1 MTPKAP
7 GSRAGLVL
15 VSKSSWEPAMR
26 REHAFARLA
35 AERAYPVWFVERPED
50 ARALA
55 DRAARR
61 RLLTGLA
68 GRGAERPVESGL
80 WLVPTAAPIP
90 GHRSNAAER
99 LATGF
104 LRRDLRRLVAR
115 AEPRAIVAT
124 APWQWPAVRALADV
138 RRVFDAADDW
148 RALLPRR
155 RTRIEAFYRQVA
167 READAIILASE
178 HLRPL
183 FAPRSV
189 AVIPNAASDE
199 VLAPHPTPAPG
210 ARRLVYVGTLS
221 PRFDAPLVA
230 DLLRELPNWRLELY
244 GPCQYPAAGD
254 RPDAEL
260 RALLNAFPHRVA
272 WHGVIPRSAVATAI
286 DRADVTLVPN
296 RPVFSGGQDSMKIY
310 DYAARGRP
318 IVVTDRRL
326 AFDDAVGVRCAR
338 TPNALARAVIEA
350 AQEPAG
356 RRQARRAWAATQRWS
371 TRWPAWSAAVLG
383 PGQRVRL
390 DLHASR
396 VPRRLEEPRE

>member
-1 MTPKAP
+1 
-7 GSRAGLVL
+7 VF
-15 VSKSSWEPAMR
+15 VSKSTWEPAMR

-35 AERAYPVWFVERPED
+35 AERAHPVWFVERPD
-50 ARALA
+50 DVRALA
-55 DRAARR
+55 DRDARR
-61 RLLTGLA
+61 RLLTVLA
-68 GRGAERPVESGL
+68 ARRTERPVGAAL
-80 WLVPTAAPIP
+80 WLVPTATPIP
-90 GHRSNAAER
+90 GHRSDAAER
-99 LATGF
+99 LATAF

-115 AEPRAIVAT
+115 AKPRAVVAT

-155 RTRIEAFYRQVA
+155 RERIEALYRQVA
-167 READAIILASE
+167 READAVILASE

-183 FAPRSV
+183 FAPRPV
-189 AVIPNAASDE
+189 AIIPNAASDD
-199 VLAPHPTPAPG
+199 VLAPQPTPAPD

-230 DLLRELPNWRLELY
+230 EILRELPDWRLELY
-244 GPCQYPAAGD
+244 GPCQYPSGGY
-254 RPDAEL
+254 RPDREL
-260 RALLNAFPHRVA
+260 RALLDAFPHRVA
-272 WHGVIPRSAVATAI
+272 WHGVIPRSAVASAV

-318 IVVTDRRL
+318 IVVTDRQL

-338 TPNALARAVIEA
+338 TPDAIARAVIEA

-356 RRQARRAWAATQRWS
+356 RRQARRAWAATQRWT
-371 TRWPAWSAAVLG
+371 TRWPEWSAAVLG
-383 PGQRVRL
+383 PGQHVRL
-390 DLHASR
+390 GRHASR
-396 VPRRLEEPRE
+396 VPRRMEEPQE